1 MEGEW
6 LHIYLFCLFLPKFA
20 FANFFKSSFQ
30 NDSRSIFHK
39 FVKKE
44 RKQQRQIQ
52 TKWKKGEKVEQ
63 HEERWRKN
71 HRFIHTISSAM
82 KWILLSVAFYEFER
96 GRLLA
101 KIRKN
106 DLYPIRVPH
115 GPEENHG
122 NTYQPWYDRN
132 LSKKS
137 YCCSEGCLKWNGS
150 IWKVLFTNMFWDS
163 SSYPLYVI
171 SFNEFVLYF
180 LEDVN
185 VFCSHIT
192 KRIKP

>member
-1 MEGEW
+1 M
-6 LHIYLFCLFLPKFA
+6 
-20 FANFFKSSFQ
+20 N
-30 NDSRSIFHK
+30 
-39 FVKKE
+39 
-44 RKQQRQIQ
+44 
-52 TKWKKGEKVEQ
+52 
-63 HEERWRKN
+63 
-71 HRFIHTISSAM
+71 
-82 KWILLSVAFYEFER
+82 
-96 GRLLA
+96 
-101 KIRKN
+101 
-106 DLYPIRVPH
+106 PIRVPH

-171 SFNEFVLYF
+171 SFHEFVLYF

-185 VFCSHIT
+185 IFCSHIT
-192 KRIKP
+192 KRIKPWNNCFYVEEIIKMEQRWLGWRILTRIINGYKILVCHDREA